1 MSRRVKLKNEAPP
14 NKWKIFRNITLV
26 TIILISA
33 RYLFD
38 ENPFNDHFGWF
49 AMLIFWIIKGLFDL
63 IEDKRKGDKKSM
75 VANIIFLA
83 VGCGLLLWQSIKWL
97 GNPPY

>member
-1 MSRRVKLKNEAPP
+1 MKNEASPK
-14 NKWKIFRNITLV
+14 KWKISRNITLV
-26 TIILISA
+26 TIILISI

-38 ENPFNDHFGWF
+38 ENPFNDHIGWF
-49 AMLIFWIIKGLFDL
+49 AMLFFWIFKGMFDL
-63 IEDKRKGDKKSM
+63 FEDKRQGDKKSM

-83 VGCGLLLWQSIKWL
+83 VGFGLLLWQSIKWI